1 MARSIENIVDR
12 LLQKYRDRK
21 DDLESQYILVRLCL
35 ERIINQLREQNK
47 EGDIEIKSSFKSLD
61 KFVFI
66 KGNLVDFSRMLLN
79 ILNNAVEAIENK
91 KGQIRVEYI
100 EKGKEVEIRVKD
112 NGKGMRREMAE
123 KLMKGENAGTSK
135 KSGHGLGME
144 QVQSVLKVIKGQ
156 MKIESKENVG
166 TEFILTFP
174 KAERPR
180 WFADKIEIKKGDEV
194 VIVDD
199 EEVMHEVWIEKLKE
213 YEKEIRLKFFKQGKE
228 ALKYL
233 KSLENKEKVLLIV
246 DYELKEDING
256 IDVIEEA
263 GMKER
268 HVLVT
273 NMYLG
278 AIKDFSRKSEYLK
291 MFHKDLLE
299 KIPFI

>member
-1 MARSIENIVDR
+1 MSHKLPLTNSAGKNVGLLGISVDITDRKEKEELKKELEVQKELYNIARWVSHDLAQPVNVLKGYLDLNKSLSKEEKRIFGEVARSIENIVDR
-12 LLQKYRDRK
+12 LLQKYRGRK
-21 DDLESQYILVRLCL
+21 DDVESQYILVRLCL

-66 KGNLVDFSRMLLN
+66 KGNFVDFSRMLLN

-199 EEVMHEVWIEKLKE
+199 EESMHEVWIEKLKE
-213 YEKEIRLKFFKQGKE
+213 YENRFK
-228 ALKYL
+228 
-233 KSLENKEKVLLIV
+233 
-246 DYELKEDING
+246 
-256 IDVIEEA
+256 
-263 GMKER
+263 
-268 HVLVT
+268 
-273 NMYLG
+273 
-278 AIKDFSRKSEYLK
+278 
-291 MFHKDLLE
+291 
-299 KIPFI
+299 